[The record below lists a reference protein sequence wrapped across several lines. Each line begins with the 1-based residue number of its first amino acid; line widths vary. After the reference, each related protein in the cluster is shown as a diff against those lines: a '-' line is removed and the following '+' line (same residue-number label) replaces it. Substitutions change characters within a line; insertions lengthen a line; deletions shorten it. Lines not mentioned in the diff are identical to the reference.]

1 MFLPSI
7 DETRQKMYETVWDQ
21 EPIPRAEIDL
31 SFKNTIDGSLIQAIR
46 TGNVIDFENQLLH
59 FSSFQINKDLNGYGT
74 LLIQCVKSG
83 NPAMV
88 QMALRYGAS
97 VNLGDEQNRT
107 PLMYAAVLNR
117 PDMMEILVDH
127 GADINQQVYGYGY
140 NALHLASIQ
149 GATKAVQF
157 LVDRGADQPVLFD
170 GRDARD
176 VAKNGSTW
184 EILKQDNNQIDGTR
198 LLLMLG
204 EQIESSKEKQEN
216 DSARLMLMVRDRL
229 RKFRS
234 KNADFTAPPAP

>member
-1 MFLPSI
+1 
-7 DETRQKMYETVWDQ
+7 
-21 EPIPRAEIDL
+21 
-31 SFKNTIDGSLIQAIR
+31 
-46 TGNVIDFENQLLH
+46 
-59 FSSFQINKDLNGYGT
+59 
-74 LLIQCVKSG
+74 
-83 NPAMV
+83 
-88 QMALRYGAS
+88 
-97 VNLGDEQNRT
+97 
-107 PLMYAAVLNR
+107 
-117 PDMMEILVDH
+117 
-127 GADINQQVYGYGY
+127 
-140 NALHLASIQ
+140 LHLASIQ